1 MPIGKVWVFAEADEG
16 KASSASLE
24 LLTKARELGDT
35 VEAVLIDSSPDAIVP
50 ELGEHGA
57 ATVYVAD
64 PGTSL
69 TGVVGGA
76 ALAKLVEEQK
86 PDLVLFDQSYDGR
99 DALARLSAKL
109 DLP

>member
-16 KASSASLE
+16 KASTASLE

-35 VEAVLIDSSPDAIVP
+35 VEAVLVDSGADAIAP
-50 ELGEHGA
+50 QLGEHGA
-57 ATVYVAD
+57 AKVYVAD

-76 ALAKLVEEQK
+76 ALLTGLIIGDDAGTVIAVSGALVGLYGLYEYLQ
-86 PDLVLFDQSYDGR
+86 
-99 DALARLSAKL
+99 
-109 DLP
+109 